1 MKHKNLTLIVVLLGL
16 ISCLAAQG
24 WYDNGWQH
32 RKQLAIDHTQVSGSS
47 NTNFPVVLN
56 ITDSNLKNGA
66 RADAYDILFTASD
79 GITKLDHEIEYYN
92 SSTGSLVAWIKLPAL
107 SNMLNTDL
115 FMYYGNPSA
124 TSQQNVN
131 STWSN
136 SYGGVFHLQETP
148 AGTIYDSRGADNGA
162 TSNMDSANQTP
173 GKLGG
178 SLSFDG
184 SNEYVGSLGAYSQP
198 NQLSVSLWFKTS
210 SASWDILFGTANV
223 VPPNTNATGA
233 ISVIAMTGDGKIRA
247 EYWTTVIGGIT
258 TPLSYRDGNWHYA
271 VVTGNIN
278 TQSLYVDGNLIGS
291 RAGTIINSWWTDSF
305 LGTGYDVPGRG
316 FPSTGWHY
324 YNGSLDEVHVANTAR
339 DADWIRTEYNNQSSP
354 ATFIKVIG
362 AEVTLPV
369 ELSSFT
375 AILSADYFVKLQW
388 TTQSESGV
396 SGFHIYRGGSNN
408 ISEAAMISPLIQASN
423 SSDIHNY
430 EYIDAE
436 LYAAGVY
443 YYWLSVENYDGSVD
457 YHGPST
463 VIYSTT
469 ISPETPDMPLLNG
482 LSSIYP
488 NPFNPSTTMSYDLI
502 KDAEVELLIYNS
514 RGQIVRR
521 IAEGQKA
528 AGNWKQVWNG
538 LDDNGVYCATGVYY
552 FKMTAGNQSFIKKA
566 VLLK

>member
-1 MKHKNLTLIVVLLGL
+1 M
-16 ISCLAAQG
+16 
-24 WYDNGWQH
+24 
-32 RKQLAIDHTQVSGSS
+32 
-47 NTNFPVVLN
+47 
-56 ITDSNLKNGA
+56 
-66 RADAYDILFTASD
+66 
-79 GITKLDHEIEYYN
+79 
-92 SSTGSLVAWIKLPAL
+92 
-107 SNMLNTDL
+107 
-115 FMYYGNPSA
+115 
-124 TSQQNVN
+124 
-131 STWSN
+131 
-136 SYGGVFHLQETP
+136 
-148 AGTIYDSRGADNGA
+148 
-162 TSNMDSANQTP
+162 
-173 GKLGG
+173 
-178 SLSFDG
+178 
-184 SNEYVGSLGAYSQP
+184 
-198 NQLSVSLWFKTS
+198 
-210 SASWDILFGTANV
+210 
-223 VPPNTNATGA
+223 
-233 ISVIAMTGDGKIRA
+233 
-247 EYWTTVIGGIT
+247 
-258 TPLSYRDGNWHYA
+258 
-271 VVTGNIN
+271 
-278 TQSLYVDGNLIGS
+278 
-291 RAGTIINSWWTDSF
+291 
-305 LGTGYDVPGRG
+305 
-316 FPSTGWHY
+316 
-324 YNGSLDEVHVANTAR
+324 HVANTAR